1 MSMGDLV
8 TTFSILGY
16 DPHEPAWGI
25 AIASRFLAVGARTCW
40 GEPTAGVVVIQAY
53 ANTGNG
59 KEGVRLLQQGLSADA
74 TIEQLMA
81 KDRYRHLRQMA
92 VIDWAGNVATYTGE
106 GCTDWAGGVV
116 GAHCAAQGNM
126 LANGDGCAAMV
137 EHFERS
143 SGPLERRLVD
153 ALTLGERV
161 GGDARGRQA
170 AALYTVR
177 QPFAEAYDVFTEP
190 VLSLRVDDHPNPCGE
205 LSRLVDLYELVYFAT
220 SEQER
225 TAPTPEIIKRYQV
238 ALQQRGYYA
247 GSAHG
252 QLDEATRQGLGQLAR
267 TENFRKRLPAELP
280 WLDLRLLDHLE
291 GRKHA

>member
-1 MSMGDLV
+1 
-8 TTFSILGY
+8 
-16 DPHEPAWGI
+16 
-25 AIASRFLAVGARTCW
+25 
-40 GEPTAGVVVIQAY
+40 
-53 ANTGNG
+53 
-59 KEGVRLLQQGLSADA
+59 
-74 TIEQLMA
+74 
-81 KDRYRHLRQMA
+81 
-92 VIDWAGNVATYTGE
+92 
-106 GCTDWAGGVV
+106 
-116 GAHCAAQGNM
+116 
-126 LANGDGCAAMV
+126 MV